1 MGYKIKIVFSSNS
14 SWSVYNFR
22 LNLLLDLSK
31 RGYNV
36 IIVAPPGE
44 YLNKLKENGF
54 EISPIEINNYS
65 KGILDNLYLIYKLYI
80 KYKYL
85 KPDIVLHNAIKPN
98 IYGSLVCG
106 ILKIPVINN
115 ISGLGSLFI
124 SDSYLKKIAVFFY
137 RLSQKKAFRVFFQ
150 NKFDFDLFLKLK
162 IINTFQAALIPG
174 SGVDLERFKPQ
185 KKLFFDNT
193 LKFCFVGRLI
203 KDKGI
208 YEYIQAAEKIKE
220 KYINV
225 EFYILGEMMPQNP
238 NSISQIDLN
247 NWHNKKII
255 HYLGKTD
262 FVENELNKF
271 DCVVLPSYRE
281 GLSRVLLEA
290 SSMAI
295 PIITTNVPGCVDV
308 VENNIN
314 GFVAKVKDVDD
325 LILQIEKI
333 INLSKI
339 ERDIMGENG
348 RKIIENKFDEK
359 IVINTYLKTINE
371 ILKKN

>member
-1 MGYKIKIVFSSNS
+1 MKIVFSSNN

-22 LNLLLDLSK
+22 LNLLHELSR
-31 RGYNV
+31 RGYSV

-44 YLNKLKENGF
+44 YLNKLKDHGF

-65 KGILDNLYLIYKLYI
+65 QGILDNLNLIYKLYL

-85 KPDIVLHNAIKPN
+85 NPDIVLHNAIKPN
-98 IYGSLVCG
+98 IYGSLVCRF
-106 ILKIPVINN
+106 LNIPVINN
-115 ISGLGSLFI
+115 ISGLGSSFI
-124 SDSYLKKIAVFFY
+124 SDSYLKKIAIFFY
-137 RLSQKKAFRVFFQ
+137 RLSQKKSFRVFFQ
-150 NKFDFDLFLKLK
+150 NKFDLDLFLNLK
-162 IINTFQAALIPG
+162 IININQCALIPG
-174 SGVDLERFKPQ
+174 SGVDLDRFKP
-185 KKLFFDNT
+185 KKRLFLDDSI
-193 LKFCFVGRLI
+193 KFCFVGRLI

-208 YEYIQAAEKIKE
+208 YEYIEAAVKIKE
-220 KYINV
+220 KYNNV
-225 EFYILGEMMPQNP
+225 AFYILGEMMPLNP

-247 NWHNKKII
+247 NWENKNII
-255 HYLGKTD
+255 NYLGKTD

-295 PIITTNVPGCVDV
+295 PIITTDVPGCVDV

-314 GFVAKVKDVDD
+314 GFVAKVKDIDD
-325 LILQIEKI
+325 LIVQIEKI
-333 INLSKI
+333 INLSKL
-339 ERDIMGENG
+339 EREIMGANG

-359 IVINTYLKTINE
+359 IVINSYLITIDDL
-371 ILKKN
+371 LKNK

>member
-1 MGYKIKIVFSSNS
+1 LKIVFSSNS

-22 LNLLLDLSK
+22 LNLLHELSK
-31 RGYNV
+31 RGYTV

-44 YLNKLKENGF
+44 YLNKLKDNGF

-65 KGILDNLYLIYKLYI
+65 KGILDNLHLIYKLYL

-98 IYGSLVCG
+98 IYGSLVCRF
-106 ILKIPVINN
+106 LQIPVINN

-124 SDSYLKKIAVFFY
+124 GDSYLKKIAVFFY

-150 NKFDFDLFLKLK
+150 NQFDFDLFLNLK
-162 IINTFQAALIPG
+162 IINTYQAALIPG
-174 SGVDLERFKPQ
+174 SGVDLERFKPK
-185 KKLFFDNT
+185 KKLFFDNS

-208 YEYIQAAEKIKE
+208 YEYIEAAEKIKE
-220 KYINV
+220 KYSNV
-225 EFYILGEMMPQNP
+225 KFYILGEMMPQNP

-247 NWHNKKII
+247 NWQNKKTI

-314 GFVAKVKDVDD
+314 GFVAKVKDIDD
-325 LILQIEKI
+325 LILQIEKM

-359 IVINTYLKTINE
+359 IVINSYLKTIE
-371 ILKKN
+371 DVIKKNN